1 MPRLD
6 GRTLE
11 GYAKRAENIA
21 LALYA
26 QADDETREAGR
37 AWYPNADRIA
47 REVGERMGRTVAHGA
62 VALAILSQRTRWSVN
77 VRAAYTLADG
87 TLPTSDVIHSVC
99 VKARDAC
106 ASDDPI
112 SFARGPK
119 ISAFCRAILGDA
131 DAVVWDA
138 HMLRLV
144 RLTSYDL
151 WKAGVPEAL
160 TRGWQRAA
168 AKVGETPRDLQA
180 IVWIVARG
188 AAE

>member
-6 GRTLE
+6 GRTLK

-77 VRAAYTLADG
+77 VRAA
-87 TLPTSDVIHSVC
+87 
-99 VKARDAC
+99 
-106 ASDDPI
+106 
-112 SFARGPK
+112 
-119 ISAFCRAILGDA
+119 
-131 DAVVWDA
+131 
-138 HMLRLV
+138 
-144 RLTSYDL
+144 
-151 WKAGVPEAL
+151 
-160 TRGWQRAA
+160 
-168 AKVGETPRDLQA
+168 
-180 IVWIVARG
+180 
-188 AAE
+188 